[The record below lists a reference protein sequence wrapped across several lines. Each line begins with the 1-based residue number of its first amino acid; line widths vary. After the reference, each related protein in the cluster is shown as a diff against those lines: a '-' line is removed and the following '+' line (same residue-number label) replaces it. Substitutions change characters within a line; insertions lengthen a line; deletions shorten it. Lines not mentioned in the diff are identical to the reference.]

1 MKLNNK
7 FYIGGLVI
15 VFIFLVTSVSFAGL
29 SPQTIGMGDSF
40 ATITGADALYGNPAA
55 VNAGEKVFV
64 LELGGGVEAW
74 NNLLAND
81 YIENSEKD
89 KLLKQISESGFVL
102 RPATRAGGKLIIGPI
117 GTAVDVRAEGITSL
131 SSDVA
136 ELLLKGN
143 ELEQTYKLD
152 GSAGI
157 GGVYGDASINVSLLG
172 SENVPL
178 PGLEKDW
185 RLKDLYVGFTYHQ
198 LTGGVISQVEGDG
211 NIKLGYN
218 DEGKFKATGD
228 GEFIAKYNKPEAFS
242 DMASGSA
249 IDLGGYARINDKYS
263 IGFSALRIGSLSA
276 PSAACYS
283 RTYKVVTTE
292 DGRDIEVE
300 KEGEEKLLGKSLTYR
315 LPTTYRLGGKMNFTD
330 SIDFFSDYSYTSYDL
345 GSQTIGEH
353 KISAATEITWLNFLP
368 LRTGL
373 NYSTLRND
381 FAWSSGLGLYLG
393 PLKAEAGVS
402 DLLGFFLSSHGVKG
416 ALNLKIE
423 F

>member
-29 SPQTIGMGDSF
+29 SPKTVGLGDSF

-64 LELGGGVEAW
+64 LELGGGIEWW
-74 NNLLAND
+74 NNLLSND
-81 YIENSEKD
+81 YIKDNEKD
-89 KLLKQISESGFVL
+89 ELLKQISESGL
-102 RPATRAGGKLIIGPI
+102 ISRSEARSGAKLIIGPV
-117 GTAVDVRAEGITSL
+117 GASLDVRGDGINKFSN
-131 SSDVA
+131 DIA
-136 ELLLKGN
+136 ELILKGN
-143 ELEQTYKLD
+143 EIGETYKLD

-157 GGVYGDASINVSLLG
+157 GSIYGDAGINVSLLG
-172 SENVPL
+172 SENVPI

-198 LTGGVISQVEGDG
+198 LMGGVISQVEG
-211 NIKLGYN
+211 K
-218 DEGKFKATGD
+218 GD
-228 GEFIAKYNKPEAFS
+228 LEVDYSEEGEFDFTGNGRLVTKYNKPQSFQEA
-242 DMASGSA
+242 ATGSA
-249 IDLGGYARINDKYS
+249 IDLGGYARLNETYS
-263 IGFSALRIGSLSA
+263 IGFSAMRIGSLNA
-276 PSAACYS
+276 PSNNCYQ
-283 RTYKVVTTE
+283 RPYEVNTK
-292 DGRDIEVE
+292 DNGDIEVTE
-300 KEGEEKLLGKSLTYR
+300 EGEEKPLDESLTYR

-353 KISAATEITWLNFLP
+353 KVSAAAEATWLNFLP

-402 DLLGFFLSSHGVKG
+402 DLLGFFLSSRGVKG